1 MPSAP
6 VSLSLPRSVL
16 CSCGSR
22 VRLSNVTRNTGGIWY
37 SFHGPLFF
45 FYSEAEVFMRP
56 FSQIIPKAWGNSLNI
71 AILIPLIPAC
81 FPFREERVYL
91 FFTLNYITVPESPL
105 FLHDI
110 LFRVWSMMNKE
121 PRRILPH
128 TSGNEFDICLLMDV
142 LACLWGPL
150 YPDRPMGTAFSSPPG
165 QFHGWGKSKTPS
177 QTPAHTWEFL
187 FSWIHCL
194 IDSSSLECFITHQP
208 QWKTYACV
216 SFQQLTVVHSQL
228 MYVWW
233 ISLKTEGGQISRMR
247 VSPPLHTA
255 FNYLTFSFS
264 LPIPS
269 FIPISNLKNVLGTP
283 KTFPFSFVILLA

>member
-45 FYSEAEVFMRP
+45 SIQRQRFSWGHLARSSLKPEEIASTLPSWFPSFLLAFPSERREFTFSLPWTTSLFQKVLYFCMKFFSEYGPWWTRNLEEYSHILQVM
-56 FSQIIPKAWGNSLNI
+56 SLTFVCSWMSWL
-71 AILIPLIPAC
+71 ASGVL
-81 FPFREERVYL
+81 
-91 FFTLNYITVPESPL
+91 FTLTDLWELPSHLLQVN
-105 FLHDI
+105 
-110 LFRVWSMMNKE
+110 SMAGGSLK
-121 PRRILPH
+121 P
-128 TSGNEFDICLLMDV
+128 
-142 LACLWGPL
+142 
-150 YPDRPMGTAFSSPPG
+150 
-165 QFHGWGKSKTPS
+165 PS

-194 IDSSSLECFITHQP
+194 IDSSFLECFITHQP